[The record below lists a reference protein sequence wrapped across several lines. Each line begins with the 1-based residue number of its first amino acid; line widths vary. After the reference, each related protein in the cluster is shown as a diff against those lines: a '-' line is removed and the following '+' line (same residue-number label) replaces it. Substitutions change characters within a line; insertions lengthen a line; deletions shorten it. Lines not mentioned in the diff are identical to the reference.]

1 MLGNT
6 YITIGLPVS
15 LFIIMIGMG
24 LSLTVED
31 FRRIKEQ
38 PKGVIVGT
46 VLQLVGVPMLGF
58 AIGGLFGG
66 GVMAAG
72 LVLSAVM
79 PGGTTSNVLTYMAKA
94 NLALSITLTVIA
106 SLLTVLTIPFY
117 MSYALPM
124 FVGANTELQLPFLQ
138 TLITMMVIVIIPV
151 CIGMFIRAKKPELSK
166 KFEPAINKFAVFVLV
181 AIIVLIGVSE
191 SENMPAW
198 FAQAWMPV
206 VALNLAAIA
215 LGLLGGKISGLNAQD
230 SLTVSIEMCVKNST
244 LGLTI
249 ALSLLGNAE
258 IAVPVVVYGLLM
270 YATVAVLCW
279 YGRRI
284 AASSPA

>member
-46 VLQLVGVPMLGF
+46 VLQLLGVPLLGF

-124 FVGANTELQLPFLQ
+124 FVGANTELQLPFLK

-151 CIGMFIRAKKPELSK
+151 CIGMFVRAKKP
-166 KFEPAINKFAVFVLV
+166 
-181 AIIVLIGVSE
+181 
-191 SENMPAW
+191 
-198 FAQAWMPV
+198 
-206 VALNLAAIA
+206 
-215 LGLLGGKISGLNAQD
+215 
-230 SLTVSIEMCVKNST
+230 
-244 LGLTI
+244 
-249 ALSLLGNAE
+249 
-258 IAVPVVVYGLLM
+258 
-270 YATVAVLCW
+270 
-279 YGRRI
+279 
-284 AASSPA
+284 

>member
-15 LFIIMIGMG
+15 LFIIMVGMG
-24 LSLTVED
+24 LSLTVDD
-31 FRRIKEQ
+31 FRRIREQ
-38 PKGVIVGT
+38 PKGVVVGT

-106 SLLTVLTIPFY
+106 SLFTVLTIPFY
-117 MSYALPM
+117 MAYALPL
-124 FVGANTELQLPFLQ
+124 FVGQDTELQLPFMK
-138 TLITMMVIVIIPV
+138 TLITMLVIVIIPV
-151 CIGMFIRAKKPELSK
+151 CLGMFIRSKKPELSK

-181 AIIVLIGVSE
+181 AIIVLIGISE
-191 SENMPAW
+191 SENMPTW

-206 VALNLAAIA
+206 VALNLSAIA
-215 LGLLGGKISGLNAQD
+215 LGLLGGKLSGLNKRD
-230 SLTVSIEMCVKNST
+230 SLTVSVEMCVKNST

-249 ALSLLGNAE
+249 ALSLLNNAE

-270 YATVAVLCW
+270 YVTVGWLCW

-284 AASSPA
+284 ASKSNA

>member
-31 FRRIKEQ
+31 FRRVKEQ

-46 VLQLVGVPMLGF
+46 VLQLVGVPLLGF

-72 LVLSAVM
+72 LVLSAAM

-94 NLALSITLTVIA
+94 NLALSITLTVLA

-117 MSYALPM
+117 M
-124 FVGANTELQLPFLQ
+124 
-138 TLITMMVIVIIPV
+138 
-151 CIGMFIRAKKPELSK
+151 
-166 KFEPAINKFAVFVLV
+166 
-181 AIIVLIGVSE
+181 
-191 SENMPAW
+191 
-198 FAQAWMPV
+198 
-206 VALNLAAIA
+206 
-215 LGLLGGKISGLNAQD
+215 
-230 SLTVSIEMCVKNST
+230 
-244 LGLTI
+244 
-249 ALSLLGNAE
+249 
-258 IAVPVVVYGLLM
+258 
-270 YATVAVLCW
+270 
-279 YGRRI
+279 
-284 AASSPA
+284 